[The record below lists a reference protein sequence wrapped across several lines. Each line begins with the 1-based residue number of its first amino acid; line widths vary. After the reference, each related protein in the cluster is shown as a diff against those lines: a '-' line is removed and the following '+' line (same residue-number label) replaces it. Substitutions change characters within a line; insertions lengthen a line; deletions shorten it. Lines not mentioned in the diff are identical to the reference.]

1 MQGTALVYSF
11 GHHNHASPI
20 GCSTVD
26 ELLDG
31 LGLHLIGRADDAI
44 VVQSVSRTEV
54 RQHRSRRIEEPR
66 FDDRPIGETLLRA
79 LLGYR
84 DGGSKK

>member
-1 MQGTALVYSF
+1 MKCTALVYSF
-11 GHHNHASPI
+11 GHYNHTSPI
-20 GCSTVD
+20 GSRAVN

-31 LGLHLIGRADDAI
+31 LGLHLIGRTDDAI
-44 VVQSVSRTEV
+44 VIQTVCRAEI
-54 RQHRSRRIEEPR
+54 RQNRSRRIEEPR